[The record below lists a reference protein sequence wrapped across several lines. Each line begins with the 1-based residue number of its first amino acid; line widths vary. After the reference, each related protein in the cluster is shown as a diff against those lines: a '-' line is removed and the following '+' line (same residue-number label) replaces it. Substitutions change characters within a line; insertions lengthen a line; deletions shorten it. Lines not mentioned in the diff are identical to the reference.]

1 MRICLQS
8 LTVTL
13 VVQDLRC
20 KVFGSSAEGV
30 GCIRIFHIQLAQ
42 TEVTQGDVSCV
53 VEKDVLGLEI
63 TVDDIKLVKMLES
76 EQKLGTVESSTT
88 LIETLFT
95 LQMME

>member
-1 MRICLQS
+1 MAR
-8 LTVTL
+8 
-13 VVQDLRC
+13 
-20 KVFGSSAEGV
+20 
-30 GCIRIFHIQLAQ
+30 
-42 TEVTQGDVSCV
+42 V

-63 TVDDIKLVKMLES
+63 TVDDIKLVEMLES